1 MNPQAVESPLSQ
13 SATFLVLSATDN
25 PDADKTIRSTLS
37 SIADITKNIS
47 IRHQTANLSCT
58 VGIGSSAWD
67 RLTKLPRPKELHPF
81 KEFKG
86 SKHTAVSTP
95 GDIFFHIRSERR
107 DMAFEFERQL
117 MDRLGDTVKLE
128 DETVGFRY
136 FDTRDVLGFVDGTAN
151 PVGPDVKESVLVT
164 AQDDSAAV
172 GGSYVVVQK
181 YLHDLKA
188 WKALKTEQQEAI
200 IGRTK
205 LDNIELDDA
214 DEGQQQS
221 HKSLATIED
230 EGGSEHDILRDNMP
244 FGSPAQGE
252 FGTYFIGYSKKLWVI
267 EKMLE
272 RIRTMSNAGI
282 TKTSRPKRKNRPRPL
297 PPNVTARNLAI
308 EKQRRGELKE
318 DFMELARLLPNLAN
332 TRRLTKVLIV
342 NKSIEHV
349 RQQRELCIAAASD
362 MQKVVDQN
370 HQLVAEVN
378 ALRAQIRGPSMPQAQ
393 VKPMTQAMTQL
404 AETKNHV
411 FGTFPAGFGDNWAE
425 EYSQVQHETTR
436 EAGFSPDNSYAP
448 PVLQTDAN
456 ITPDTIQSSLETT
469 PGSVPVSAYQKPQ
482 VNFNLCLNTA
492 AEPSFP
498 FPDLLGPS
506 YSYLDDPLMSSFWT
520 QGVVDEGSAWVGG
533 LSGSEIS
540 SFVQNGTGDNELQS
554 CI

>member
-1 MNPQAVESPLSQ
+1 
-13 SATFLVLSATDN
+13 
-25 PDADKTIRSTLS
+25 
-37 SIADITKNIS
+37 
-47 IRHQTANLSCT
+47 
-58 VGIGSSAWD
+58 
-67 RLTKLPRPKELHPF
+67 
-81 KEFKG
+81 
-86 SKHTAVSTP
+86 
-95 GDIFFHIRSERR
+95 
-107 DMAFEFERQL
+107 
-117 MDRLGDTVKLE
+117 
-128 DETVGFRY
+128 
-136 FDTRDVLGFVDGTAN
+136 
-151 PVGPDVKESVLVT
+151 
-164 AQDDSAAV
+164 
-172 GGSYVVVQK
+172 
-181 YLHDLKA
+181 
-188 WKALKTEQQEAI
+188 
-200 IGRTK
+200 
-205 LDNIELDDA
+205 
-214 DEGQQQS
+214 
-221 HKSLATIED
+221 
-230 EGGSEHDILRDNMP
+230 
-244 FGSPAQGE
+244 
-252 FGTYFIGYSKKLWVI
+252 
-267 EKMLE
+267 
-272 RIRTMSNAGI
+272 MSNAGI

-297 PPNVTARNLAI
+297 PPDVTARNLAI

-318 DFMELARLLPNLAN
+318 DFMELARLLPNLTN

-362 MQKVVDQN
+362 MQEVVDQN

-378 ALRAQIRGPSMPQAQ
+378 ALRAQIEGPSMPQAQ

-436 EAGFSPDNSYAP
+436 EAGFSSDNSYAP
-448 PVLQTDAN
+448 PVLQTDVN

-469 PGSVPVSAYQKPQ
+469 PGSVPISTYQEPQ

-506 YSYLDDPLMSSFWT
+506 HSYLDDPLMASFWT
-520 QGVVDEGSAWVGG
+520 QGVVDEGSAWAGG